1 VQILDVIAVPVR
13 TGFFADD
20 QVAIRAGATHDGF
33 TYAGRPIT
41 QGFRSV
47 RQPGEGVSVLLLLD
61 DGQIAHGDCAAVQYS
76 GVGGRDTVFDAAR
89 AVVLIER
96 HVAPLLRGRAVT
108 SFREAASTIDSLM
121 VDGTLM
127 HAAIRYGVT
136 QALLDAVARSRGVT
150 MAEVV
155 RDEYETGIAIRAV
168 PMFVQ
173 SGDDRHNNVD
183 KMVLKEAG
191 VLPHGLINEVDT
203 KLGRDG
209 ELLLAYVAWVR
220 DRIVALRS
228 RSDYEPRLHFDV
240 YGTIGAAF
248 DGDVE
253 RVAGYLARV
262 GDAARPFRVCVEHVI
277 DAGSRSEQIRVSA
290 ALRAALRAR
299 NSQVQIAVDEWC
311 NTLEDIELFVQAGA
325 ADVIHVKMPDLG
337 GVNNTIEALLL
348 VSRNGLAAYCGGS
361 CNETDRSAQV
371 SAHIAM
377 ACGAVQVLA
386 KPGMGVDEGMMI
398 VGNEMA
404 RVEALIA
411 RRDHSGSQTSR
422 SAPFA

>member
-1 VQILDVIAVPVR
+1 MQIVDVIAVPVR

-20 QVAIRAGATHDGF
+20 QAAIRAGATHDGF

-41 QGFRSV
+41 PGFRTI
-47 RQPGEGVSVLLLLD
+47 RQPGEGVSVLLILD
-61 DGQIAHGDCAAVQYS
+61 DGQVAHGDCAAVQYS
-76 GVGGRDTVFDAAR
+76 GVGGRDAVFQSAS
-89 AVVLIER
+89 AVSAIER
-96 HVAPLLRGRAVT
+96 HVASLLRGSTVR
-108 SFREAASTIDSLM
+108 SFREVASTIDSLI
-121 VDGTLM
+121 VEGKPL

-136 QALLDAVARSRGVT
+136 QALLDAVARSRGIT

-155 RDEYETGIAIRAV
+155 RDEYETGIEIRAV

-183 KMVLKEAG
+183 KMVLREAG

-209 ELLLAYVAWVR
+209 ELLLAYVTWVR
-220 DRIVALRS
+220 ERILTLRS
-228 RSDYEPRLHFDV
+228 RPDYEPRLHFDV

-248 DGDVE
+248 DADVE
-253 RVAGYLARV
+253 RVAGYLMRV
-262 GDAARPFRVCVEHVI
+262 GEVARPFRVCVEHVI
-277 DAGSRSEQIRVSA
+277 DAGNRADQIRVSA

-299 NSQVQIAVDEWC
+299 NSNVQIAVDEWC

-337 GVNNTIEALLL
+337 GVNNTIEALLV

-386 KPGMGVDEGMMI
+386 KPGMGVDEGMMV

-404 RVEALIA
+404 RVEALVA
-411 RRDHSGSQTSR
+411 RRERASV
-422 SAPFA
+422 